1 MSDSTCRRA
10 ADASL
15 HTLRAMHDDAEHEAW
30 LILLRTPTLG
40 GAGLRALLAR
50 DGSSTALLT
59 RLRRAPPESLPAA
72 ARAWLRAPDA
82 ARIAADLHWLRQPEQ
97 RLLTC
102 LDADFPPQLDASPG
116 APAALFVRGDGA
128 RLLLPQLAI
137 VGARA
142 ATPEG
147 LAHARRFATQ
157 LGAAGLTISS
167 GLAAGID
174 GAAHAGALDSA
185 GGTLAVVGTGCDVV
199 YPARHRELA
208 ARIVAHGAVVSAFP
222 PGTTPRAAHFPM
234 RNRVLAGL
242 ALGVL
247 VVEAGQ
253 RSGALITAHAGTALG
268 REVFALPGS
277 IANPLARGCHRL
289 IREGAQ
295 LVESAEEILDAL
307 RASISAQGLR
317 LSERLAQDVE
327 LGAASAAI
335 STPDR
340 DATRWLAALGHAPV
354 ALETLALRLDQPVAA
369 AAAALGLLEL
379 DGRVARTAGGLWQRL
394 PD

>member
-1 MSDSTCRRA
+1 MSV
-10 ADASL
+10 
-15 HTLRAMHDDAEHEAW
+15 DAEHEAW
-30 LILLRTPTLG
+30 LILLRTPALG

-50 DGSSTALLT
+50 DGSAAALLA
-59 RLRRAPPESLPAA
+59 RLRRAPPAALPDA
-72 ARAWLRAPDA
+72 ARAWLRAPER
-82 ARIAADLHWLRQPEQ
+82 ARIAADLHWLQQPEQ
-97 RLLTC
+97 HLLTC
-102 LDADFPPQLDASPG
+102 RDADFPPQLDACPG

-147 LAHARRFATQ
+147 LAHARRFAAQ

-185 GGTLAVVGTGCDVV
+185 GGTVAVVGTGSDVV
-199 YPARHRELA
+199 YPVRHRELA
-208 ARIVAHGAVVSAFP
+208 ARIVARGALVSAFP

-253 RSGALITAHAGTALG
+253 RSGALITAHAGTTLG

-307 RASISAQGLR
+307 RPAISAQGLR
-317 LSERLAQDVE
+317 LSERLAQDADVS
-327 LGAASAAI
+327 ATSAAI
-335 STPDR
+335 ATLDR

-354 ALETLALRLDQPVAA
+354 ALETLALRMHQPVAA

-379 DGRVARTAGGLWQRL
+379 EGRVARAAGGLWQRL